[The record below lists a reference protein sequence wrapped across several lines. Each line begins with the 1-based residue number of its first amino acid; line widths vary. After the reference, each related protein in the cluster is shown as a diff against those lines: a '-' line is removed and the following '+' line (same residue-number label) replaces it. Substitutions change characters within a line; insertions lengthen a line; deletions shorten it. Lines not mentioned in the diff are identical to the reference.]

1 MLSYTGNDLIEFS
14 GRTLADFANGDV
26 VTVTYPNEASGTAV
40 GKDGNVIVVGNE
52 QGRIANVTIRVVR
65 GSADDK
71 FLNSF
76 VKLWYNDRMSFVPAS
91 MTLTKM
97 ISVDG
102 SVTNDITSLKF
113 GVPSKA
119 APDAKVNVE
128 GDVEQA
134 VAVYN
139 FTFVSAD
146 GRSLA

>member
-1 MLSYTGNDLIEFS
+1 MLSYTGNDLIEFNS
-14 GRTLADFANGDV
+14 RTLADFANGDV

-102 SVTNDITSLKF
+102 SVTNDIMPLKF
-113 GVPSKA
+113 GVPAKGS
-119 APDAKVNVE
+119 PDYKVNVE

-139 FTFVSAD
+139 FRFVTTD